1 MGKSKHLAPKWEG
14 GELPSSCLS
23 LLSYMA
29 TFTIFIISG
38 FAIYTQSTSLLGI
51 LLLYLTNAIYS
62 ILFLK
67 DLITSEKMNTSD
79 IIAFVFI
86 ATISLNIVSPTMVIM
101 TFRKLHANYLKD
113 DSEIKLSD
121 KTRNI
126 ISLYLTLWIATI
138 IMLWVLSAFYFIE
151 PVTRPFF
158 DYNFIGQEI
167 NSLFMFVGFFIKVV
181 LSLASLGMSGY
192 MVYLAKLFSDVKS
205 RTLD

>member
-23 LLSYMA
+23 FLSYMA
-29 TFTIFIISG
+29 AFTVFIISG
-38 FAIYTQSTSLLGI
+38 FAIYTHATSLLGV

-86 ATISLNIVSPTMVIM
+86 ATISLNIVSSTMIIM

-113 DSEIKLSD
+113 DAEIKLSN

-151 PVTRPFF
+151 PVTRQFF

-167 NSLFMFVGFFIKVV
+167 NPLFMFIGFFIKVV